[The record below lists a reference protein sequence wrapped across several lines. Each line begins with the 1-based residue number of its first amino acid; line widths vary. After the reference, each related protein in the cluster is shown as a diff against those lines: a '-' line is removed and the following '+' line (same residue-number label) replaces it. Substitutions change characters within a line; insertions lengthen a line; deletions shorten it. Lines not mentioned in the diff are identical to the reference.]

1 MEVHLAV
8 CPKCGNRFLVALLEG
23 EDEVRCHTCGA
34 VMELRIPPYNDGDE
48 SGFEQDPP
56 MK

>member
-34 VMELRIPPYNDGDE
+34 VMELRIPPYNGDDDSPE
-48 SGFEQDPP
+48 SHQMG
-56 MK
+56 